1 MKLGA
6 GHPMGPFELFDYIG
20 HDTMD
25 LIMQVSNSSMDL
37 VMQVSNDSMDLIMQV
52 SNDSMDLSMQFRKL
66 VSVVIICTSGM
77 ERKVPGGNPVY
88 KKSHS
93 AGKGPV

>member
-25 LIMQVSNSSMDL
+25 LIMQVPLAITLTVTMALQGWSGRYPQETLFTPSPTI
-37 VMQVSNDSMDLIMQV
+37 QVRRPTAERTCGFTLTPSAW
-52 SNDSMDLSMQFRKL
+52 
-66 VSVVIICTSGM
+66 SVRAS
-77 ERKVPGGNPVY
+77 
-88 KKSHS
+88 
-93 AGKGPV
+93 

>member
-1 MKLGA
+1 MAIKLGA

-37 VMQVSNDSMDLIMQV
+37 VMQVI
-52 SNDSMDLSMQFRKL
+52 NDSMDLSMQFRKL

-77 ERKVPGGNPVY
+77 ERKVPGGNPVH